1 MPPRGRNFQP
11 EEDDALAKAWLA
23 VSTDASTNTDQTTED
38 FYGRIKEAFDAK
50 MAAKPVAER
59 TWQSLKSR
67 FQTISH
73 DCAKYSACV
82 SRIQRLNE
90 SGGSNLDAYLSALS
104 LYERDAT
111 SEGAKGAAAK
121 FNFQSAFQTLKDS
134 PKWQTHIDSEA
145 KDRQAKDNS
154 KKRSAPASVT
164 STGDAPAGEG
174 DEDEDSGPPAAR
186 GVKACKTAQAQLK
199 LYTRQVAAAE
209 AIAALGQQ
217 RNQTYMTQVD
227 TEYQQLCLQQDAH
240 ALHIMS
246 LPVPAEEGPSRNL
259 ILTMQQAELDKY
271 SLREQQRRERASLFA
286 STAADST
293 APMFAGTSSNAGV
306 GGLTASAA
314 ELSAPMYVAGD
325 PDSASAA
332 ESGAPA
338 YVGASAAMEDTELQ
352 QASHLAF

>member
-134 PKWQTHIDSEA
+134 PNAS
-145 KDRQAKDNS
+145 S
-154 KKRSAPASVT
+154 PASF
-164 STGDAPAGEG
+164 P
-174 DEDEDSGPPAAR
+174 R
-186 GVKACKTAQAQLK
+186 GSQC
-199 LYTRQVAAAE
+199 
-209 AIAALGQQ
+209 
-217 RNQTYMTQVD
+217 
-227 TEYQQLCLQQDAH
+227 
-240 ALHIMS
+240 
-246 LPVPAEEGPSRNL
+246 
-259 ILTMQQAELDKY
+259 
-271 SLREQQRRERASLFA
+271 
-286 STAADST
+286 TAAWRLVLRRPGLCPGRHAV
-293 APMFAGTSSNAGV
+293 APPLHCPLCT
-306 GGLTASAA
+306 T
-314 ELSAPMYVAGD
+314 P
-325 PDSASAA
+325 
-332 ESGAPA
+332 
-338 YVGASAAMEDTELQ
+338 Q
-352 QASHLAF
+352 CC